1 MLKPKDRR
9 KIQNKEQKRKEL
21 TYERKAMEMARAHW
35 VTQTK
40 KAIKERL
47 YQPGD

>member
-1 MLKPKDRR
+1 MLKSKDR
-9 KIQNKEQKRKEL
+9 KKTLQGEEKSKEQS
-21 TYERKAMEMARAHW
+21 YERKAMEMARAHW